1 MIIWPIRMLG
11 RIIADMGKISVSIGR
26 IQEVLNEKDEDL
38 ESGLCPEIKGNIESV
53 QKLEIIESISSS
65 KAVS

>member
-1 MIIWPIRMLG
+1 MIIWPIRQLG

-38 ESGLCPEIKGNIESV
+38 EFF
-53 QKLEIIESISSS
+53 
-65 KAVS
+65 AVVPKQ